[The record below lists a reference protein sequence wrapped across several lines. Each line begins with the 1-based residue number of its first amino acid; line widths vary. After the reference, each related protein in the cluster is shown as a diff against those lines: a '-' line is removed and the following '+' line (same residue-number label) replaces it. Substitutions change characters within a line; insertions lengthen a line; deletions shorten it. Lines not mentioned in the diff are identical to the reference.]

1 MAATEQGSWDED
13 STEVVKDTLDFSE
26 TTVSQVE
33 DVLGMSVEVFDD
45 AVKVEDEEVPGRVVN
60 QMGWLSS
67 DDKMVLQYSDEL
79 SPSDLAYL
87 AVKGQIKRFD
97 FRDFGKM
104 FPVPDRF
111 SKRLYTEFVANLARF
126 DVNNYFAE
134 EEKQKISAN
143 SFLSAGARYDLLD
156 ARDEYMA
163 KRKEASDHGMPSN
176 DILEL
181 KNSGEYQGSQLWLEY
196 DISRETVIDDEVLE
210 EFHDS
215 IKNYITAIEG
225 CAAPIAAKK
234 YHHIEEDYDI
244 SEFIVPS
251 EQLFHDTID
260 YMDSVIADFENKRQ
274 LNRSRNT

>member
-1 MAATEQGSWDED
+1 MAATEQGSWDEE
-13 STEVVKDTLDFSE
+13 STEVIKDTLDFSE

-45 AVKVEDEEVPGRVVN
+45 AVKVEDEEVPGGVVN

-97 FRDFGKM
+97 FRDFGRM

-134 EEKQKISAN
+134 EEENKISAN

-163 KRKEASDHGMPSN
+163 KRKEAADHGMPSN

-196 DISRETVIDDEVLE
+196 DISKETVVDDEVLE
-210 EFHDS
+210 EFHNS
-215 IKNYITAIEG
+215 IKNYLNAIEG

-234 YHHIEEDYDI
+234 YHHIEEDYEI

-274 LNRSRNT
+274 LNRGRNT

>member
-1 MAATEQGSWDED
+1 MAATGQGSWDED
-13 STEVVKDTLDFSE
+13 STEVIKDTLDFSE

-33 DVLGMSVEVFDD
+33 EVLGMSVEVFDD

-134 EEKQKISAN
+134 EEKDKISAN

-156 ARDEYMA
+156 ARDEYME
-163 KRKEASDHGMPSN
+163 KRKEAADHGMPSN

-196 DISRETVIDDEVLE
+196 DISKETVVDKEVLR
-210 EFHDS
+210 EFQSS
-215 IKNYITAIEG
+215 IKNYLNAIEG

-234 YHHIEEDYDI
+234 YHHIEEDYEI

-274 LNRSRNT
+274 LNRSRNS